1 MSNKRVICAKY
12 KFRLIILWACVFFVC
27 SLWMYSAPVTSGRL
41 SGVLRT
47 DDGLNLIG
55 ITVLIGSIFIN
66 LIALIY
72 VFRAIFLLPAI
83 SSDGELIKF
92 FIFPFRSVVISD
104 ITSLKIGENE
114 IEIFER
120 NKKKKKI
127 NTSLVRDV
135 HLFFQKIELPNY
147 ELR

>member
-1 MSNKRVICAKY
+1 MCFGPI
-12 KFRLIILWACVFFVC
+12 F
-27 SLWMYSAPVTSGRL
+27 
-41 SGVLRT
+41 
-47 DDGLNLIG
+47 GLH
-55 ITVLIGSIFIN
+55 
-66 LIALIY
+66 
-72 VFRAIFLLPAI
+72 AI

-127 NTSLVRDV
+127 NTSLVRMCTY
-135 HLFFQKIELPNY
+135 FSRKSSCPITNY
-147 ELR
+147 GDRITVTVR